1 MRTYLAFL
9 RKLLE
14 PNLVLED
21 LGALGQ
27 TSAVLRRK
35 LETEIDS
42 ILAHGVEFQER
53 RGCYRQSRRDRF
65 GVGGWSDI
73 FRGH

>member
-1 MRTYLAFL
+1 MRSYLALF

-53 RGCYRQSRRDRF
+53 RGRHRQSRRDRF
-65 GVGGWSDI
+65 GGGGWSDI
-73 FRGH
+73 FRCH